1 MAVWNAVWRE
11 IGMVKPK
18 ACKET
23 SLVEEVEKR
32 GSHRVITEMLAV
44 AVVRL
49 MVLLNPSSILVCIVE
64 TAGST
69 AEQPG
74 TAQVFCNVTRVFGR
88 KRATGGTLAT
98 TLILHR
104 VTRHASQEAI
114 GAIVLRATQGPR
126 GASALV
132 DASPDSSRRSVRR
145 VVLAGNVDQ
154 TQEEFAGN
162 HHGAKVTD
170 LAFGRGS

>member
-1 MAVWNAVWRE
+1 M
-11 IGMVKPK
+11 
-18 ACKET
+18 
-23 SLVEEVEKR
+23 
-32 GSHRVITEMLAV
+32 
-44 AVVRL
+44 
-49 MVLLNPSSILVCIVE
+49 LLNPSFIIVDIVE
-64 TAGST
+64 RAGST

-74 TAQVFCNVTRVFGR
+74 AAQVFCNVTRGFGR
-88 KRATGGTLAT
+88 KGATAETLAT
-98 TLILHR
+98 THILHR
-104 VTRHASQEAI
+104 VTRHASQEVI
-114 GAIVLRATQGPR
+114 SAIVLRATQGPR

-145 VVLAGNVDQ
+145 VVLAGNVNQ

>member
-1 MAVWNAVWRE
+1 MRF
-11 IGMVKPK
+11 
-18 ACKET
+18 
-23 SLVEEVEKR
+23 
-32 GSHRVITEMLAV
+32 
-44 AVVRL
+44 
-49 MVLLNPSSILVCIVE
+49 MVLLNPSSIIVGIVE
-64 TAGST
+64 TAGNT

-74 TAQVFCNVTRVFGR
+74 AAQVFCNVTRVFGR
-88 KRATGGTLAT
+88 KGATAGTLAT

-104 VTRHASQEAI
+104 VTRHAPQEAI
-114 GAIVLRATQGPR
+114 SAIVLGATQGP
-126 GASALV
+126 SALV

-145 VVLAGNVDQ
+145 VVLAGNVNQ

>member
-1 MAVWNAVWRE
+1 M
-11 IGMVKPK
+11 
-18 ACKET
+18 
-23 SLVEEVEKR
+23 VEEAEKR
-32 GSHRVITEMLAV
+32 GSHRVITEMLAE

-49 MVLLNPSSILVCIVE
+49 MVLLNPSSILVGIME

-74 TAQVFCNVTRVFGR
+74 GAQVFCNVTRVMGR
-88 KRATGGTLAT
+88 KGATTGTLAT
-98 TLILHR
+98 TLTLHR
-104 VTRHASQEAI
+104 ITRHAPQEAI
-114 GAIVLRATQGPR
+114 SAIVPGAAQRPR
-126 GASALV
+126 SASAFV
-132 DASPDSSRRSVRR
+132 DASPDSPRRSVRR

-162 HHGAKVTD
+162 HQGGKVTD